1 MIITAMNSNVHMDP
15 ALTEWLTNEKNKGFG
30 ARQLIESMV
39 KAGYT
44 QHHAEALVT
53 QAYSTAEPQTASA
66 PVAAQATD
74 KVKQDQAAAPNA
86 IDRNG
91 HTAKLLFSMAQPR
104 VTLLGDFLGID
115 ECETLITHSRSKII
129 QSTVVD
135 PETGNFVPD
144 GRRTSQGTF
153 FNIGET
159 PLIQAIESRVEALL
173 GFSVAH
179 QEPLQIL
186 HYDIGGEYEPHF
198 DFFDPAVPG
207 NAMQLSRG
215 GQRIA
220 TLIMYL
226 NDVTS
231 GGATIF
237 PSLGLVVNPQR
248 GNAIYFENTD
258 EAGKILAS
266 TLHGGT
272 PVGAGEKWI
281 ATKWIRE
288 GAYVLGQLH
297 EN

>member
-1 MIITAMNSNVHMDP
+1 MIITATNSNFRIDP
-15 ALTEWLTNEKNKGFG
+15 ALAQWLATETAKGFSQ
-30 ARQLIESMV
+30 AQLIGTMV
-39 KAGYT
+39 KSGYSQEYAST
-44 QHHAEALVT
+44 LVAEAFANPDRVSV
-53 QAYSTAEPQTASA
+53 AASA
-66 PVAAQATD
+66 PVQPID
-74 KVKQDQAAAPNA
+74 QVKKDQASAPNA

-91 HTAKLLFSMAQPR
+91 YSAKLLFSLAQPR
-104 VTLLGDFLGID
+104 VTLLGDFLSTE
-115 ECETLITHSRSKII
+115 ECDTLIAQSRSKIT

-135 PETGNFVPD
+135 PATGQFVPD

-153 FNIGET
+153 FNPGEN
-159 PLIQAIESRVEALL
+159 PLIETLEARVEALL
-173 GFSVAH
+173 GFPIAH

-198 DFFDPAVPG
+198 DFFDPGVPG
-207 NAMQLSRG
+207 NALQLSRG

-226 NDVTS
+226 NEVKS

-237 PSLGLVVNPQR
+237 PPLGLVVNPQR

-258 EAGKILAS
+258 EAGKILS
-266 TLHGGT
+266 NTLHGGT

-288 GAYVLGQLH
+288 GVYS
-297 EN
+297 